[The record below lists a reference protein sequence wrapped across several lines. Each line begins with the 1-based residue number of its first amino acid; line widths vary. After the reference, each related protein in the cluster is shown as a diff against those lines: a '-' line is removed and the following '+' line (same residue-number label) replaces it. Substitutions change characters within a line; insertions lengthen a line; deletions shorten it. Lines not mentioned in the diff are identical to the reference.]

1 MSVELIQSLI
11 RDIPDFPKPGIVFKD
26 ITPIFQDGPGLQAV
40 IELFVER
47 WKDAGIQRVVG
58 IESRGFLLCAA
69 VAARLGV
76 GCGLVRKKGKL
87 PWTTIERSYDLE
99 YGSATVEAHIDMVE
113 PGMKVAV
120 IDDLLATGGTA
131 QAAIDLCRELGA
143 EVAEAAFVIELGFLP
158 GREKIEGEGTPVF
171 APIVF

>member
-1 MSVELIQSLI
+1 MSIDLIHSLI

-40 IELFVER
+40 IDLFVDR
-47 WKDAGIQRVVG
+47 WRDQGIERVVG

-99 YGSATVEAHIDMVE
+99 YGSATVEAHVDMVGE
-113 PGMKVAV
+113 GMKVAV

-131 QAAIDLCRELGA
+131 QAAIDLCRELGGD
-143 EVAEAAFVIELGFLP
+143 VVEAGFLIELGFLP
-158 GREKIEGEGTPVF
+158 GREKIEGAGTPVF